1 MARDR
6 AARTRRQFAQSSLSL
21 AGLALL
27 SGCRLVSVPGQRPAS
42 LRRIGYLTAGL
53 GAPTVEAFRE
63 GMRDLG
69 YVEGQNLL
77 IEYRDAQGD
86 QQRLPAMAAELVG
99 MPVEVI
105 IAYNIFAVIAA
116 RRATSVTPIVATGAN
131 VVGAGLVTNIARPE
145 DNITGVALNGVET
158 VGKWIE
164 LLKETV
170 PTITRLAAV
179 LDRSGPAAQA
189 NLQQMQRATQ
199 SLQLQHTS
207 YDLRDLDQLST
218 VLSTARA
225 DGADSLMIVSGGVLA
240 GGGDP
245 RIGREVLKSRLP
257 AIAESRVFAVA
268 GGLLAHGADTLALAR
283 RSATYVD
290 KILRG
295 ARPGDLPIELP
306 TEFTIVVNLK
316 SAQELGIPVPQSV
329 LQRATEMIQ

>member
-1 MARDR
+1 MKSDG
-6 AARTRRQFAQSSLSL
+6 RRRVLQGGLAL
-21 AGLALL
+21 AGLGLL
-27 SGCRLVSVPGQRPAS
+27 SGCGFVSLPGQRQAS

-63 GMRDLG
+63 GMRDLR
-69 YVEGQNLL
+69 YVEGENLL
-77 IEYRDAQGD
+77 IEYRDAQGY
-86 QQRLPAMAAELVG
+86 QERLPALAAELVS

-105 IAYNIFAVIAA
+105 IAYNVFAIVAA
-116 RRATSVTPIVATGAN
+116 SRATSVIPIVATGAN

-145 DNITGVALNGVET
+145 GNITGVALNGVET

-164 LLKETV
+164 LLKQTV
-170 PTITRLAAV
+170 PTISRLAVV
-179 LDRSGPAAQA
+179 LDRSGPAAEA
-189 NLQQMQRATQ
+189 NLQQVQRATQ

-207 YDLRDLDQLST
+207 YDLRDLDQLSA

-240 GGGDP
+240 GGADP
-245 RIGREVLKSRLP
+245 RIGGAALKARLP
-257 AIAESRVFAVA
+257 AVAESRLFAVA
-268 GGLLAHGADTLALAR
+268 GGLVAHGTDTLALAR

-306 TEFTIVVNLK
+306 TEFIIVVNLK
-316 SAQELGIPVPQSV
+316 SAQELGVLVPQSV
-329 LQRATEMIQ
+329 LQQTTEVIQ